1 MRPTPLKAAL
11 AAVLLLSTA
20 TPAVVRAQTAAPPV
34 VTSAEQKAAD
44 KQEVKDRKV
53 VEKAMLAFSKGG
65 IDAGTVKALQQ
76 VVANA
81 PSSWPI
87 VQTFPDGQK
96 TIHINDPSPVGTLG
110 ALLNAAGATEGQPGK
125 TVSVSFNTYGIAA
138 LMLGSRAVSLQQPQ
152 EALVWLDRGL
162 AFQPDNLMLVTEK
175 GMALTMQRRFAEALA
190 LYDAQPPQDPLAE
203 PVDPNGMAR
212 IQRARG
218 YCLVELGR
226 LDDAEAAYNKSLEL
240 EPDHGGAK
248 AELDYIRKARAG
260 TSPSQPLTVMTGE
273 EAKNYKPK

>member
-1 MRPTPLKAAL
+1 MRLTTL
-11 AAVLLLSTA
+11 AAILLLTTAVVAPAMARDTPPIQAA
-20 TPAVVRAQTAAPPV
+20 TPAQL
-34 VTSAEQKAAD
+34 
-44 KQEVKDRKV
+44 QEAKDHKV
-53 VEKAMLAFSKGG
+53 VDGAMLAFSKGALDPRT
-65 IDAGTVKALQQ
+65 IDALQK

-81 PSSWPI
+81 PPSWPM
-87 VQTFPDGQK
+87 VETFADGRK
-96 TIHINDPSPVGTLG
+96 MIRVNDSSPATTLG
-110 ALLNAAGATEGQPGK
+110 TLLNATGAPGTEPGK
-125 TVSVSFNTYGIAA
+125 TVSVAFNTYGVAA
-138 LMLGSRAVSLQQPQ
+138 LMLGSRAVSLNQPQ

-190 LYDAQPPQDPLAE
+190 LYDAQPPQDRLAA

-218 YCLVELGR
+218 YCLIELGR
-226 LDDAEAAYNKSLEL
+226 LDEAEAAYKRSLEL

-248 AELDYIRKARAG
+248 SELDYIRKARAG
-260 TSPSQPLTVMTGE
+260 AQPAQPVTVMTGE